1 MKQLLIV
8 NSAKALNAKK
18 SSTGAEVTPYD
29 LSNLAEGAIS
39 FFELGSNAVLAA
51 AATKNFGIALGRKDN
66 IMPFVFSEV
75 NIDTLDI
82 TVTQPKAGT
91 QFKAEVTIPTPE
103 AGKNYGLTLVK
114 KGTVIKERYKYS
126 VTDFVPAGGSKT
138 AANMAK
144 SLGDQLQAY
153 ADTGQLDITVTV
165 SSAKITVKS
174 NNYED
179 QFELKA
185 TDSLYGVTITT
196 TDAEPNIGDTAYIK
210 KLAQQCA
217 AGKGFVY
224 TSQSSKDI
232 YPGYP
237 EPVEE
242 IAQADIATKGYVV
255 FNLRFATKRE
265 AGKTMDEAVW
275 QYVHIAV
282 PKNNSSY
289 STIATILPAGNF
301 LQNKIAA
308 ASAASAS
315 AASTEEPKS

>member
-18 SSTGAEVTPYD
+18 NSGGADVTPLD
-29 LSNLAEGAIS
+29 LSNIAEGAIG
-39 FFELGSNAVLAA
+39 FFELGGSTMLSAA
-51 AATKNFGIALGRKDN
+51 PTKNFGIVLGRKDSV
-66 IMPFVFSEV
+66 MPFVFSEV
-75 NIDTLDI
+75 DITTLDI
-82 TVTQPKAGT
+82 TVAQPKAGT
-91 QFKAEVTIPTPE
+91 QFQAEVTIPTPE

-114 KGTVIKERYKYS
+114 KGTVVNERYKYS
-126 VTDFVPAGGSKT
+126 VTDFVPSGGSKT

-165 SSAKITVKS
+165 ASAKITVKS

-196 TDAEPNIGDTAYIK
+196 TNAEPNIGDTAYIK
-210 KLAQQCA
+210 KLAKQCA

-237 EPVEE
+237 EAVEE
-242 IAQADIATKGYVV
+242 IAQTDIATKGYVV

-265 AGKTMDEAVW
+265 SGKTGDEQVW

-289 STIATILPAGNF
+289 STIAAILPEGNF
-301 LQNKIAA
+301 LQNQIDAA
-308 ASAASAS
+308 GKNATS
-315 AASTEEPKS
+315 

>member
-18 SSTGAEVTPYD
+18 SSTGATVTPYD
-29 LSNLAEGAIS
+29 FSNLAEGAIS
-39 FFELGSNAVLAA
+39 FFELGGDAVLAA
-51 AATKNFGIALGRKDN
+51 AATKNFGIALGRSSDV
-66 IMPFVFSEV
+66 MPFIIPE
-75 NIDTLDI
+75 IDINTLDI
-82 TVTQPKAGT
+82 TVAQPTAGT
-91 QFKAEVTIPTPE
+91 KFQAEVTIPTPE

-114 KGTVIKERYKYS
+114 KGTVVNERYKYS
-126 VTDFVPAGGSKT
+126 VTDFVPASGSKT

-165 SSAKITVKS
+165 ASAKITVKC

-185 TDSLYGVTITT
+185 TDSLHGVTITT
-196 TDAEPNIGDTAYIK
+196 TDAKPNIGDTTYIK

-237 EPVEE
+237 EAVEE
-242 IAQADIATKGYVV
+242 IAQDDIATKGYVV

-265 AGKTMDEAVW
+265 AGKTTDEAVW

-289 STIATILPAGNF
+289 STIATILPEGNF
-301 LQNKIAA
+301 LQNKTPAAAAA
-308 ASAASAS
+308 ASENSNG
-315 AASTEEPKS
+315 

>member
-18 SSTGAEVTPYD
+18 NAGGADVTPLD
-29 LSNLAEGAIS
+29 LSNIAEGAIG
-39 FFELGSNAVLAA
+39 FFELGSSTMLSAA
-51 AATKNFGIALGRKDN
+51 PTKNFGIVLGRKDS
-66 IMPFVFSEV
+66 IMPFIFSEV
-75 NIDTLDI
+75 DITTLDI
-82 TVTQPKAGT
+82 TVAQPKAGT
-91 QFKAEVTIPTPE
+91 QFQAEVTIPTPE

-114 KGTVIKERYKYS
+114 KGTVVNERYKYS

-165 SSAKITVKS
+165 ASAKITVKS

-196 TDAEPNIGDTAYIK
+196 TNAEPNIGDTAYIK
-210 KLAQQCA
+210 KLAKQCA

-237 EPVEE
+237 EAVEE
-242 IAQADIATKGYVV
+242 IAQTDIATKGYVV

-265 AGKTMDEAVW
+265 SGKTGDEQVW

-289 STIATILPAGNF
+289 STIAAILPEGNF
-301 LQNKIAA
+301 LQNQIDAA
-308 ASAASAS
+308 GKNA
-315 AASTEEPKS
+315 TE

>member
-18 SSTGAEVTPYD
+18 NAGGADVTPLD
-29 LSNLAEGAIS
+29 LSNIAEGAIG
-39 FFELGSNAVLAA
+39 FFELGSSTMLSAA
-51 AATKNFGIALGRKDN
+51 PTKNFGIVLGRKDSV
-66 IMPFVFSEV
+66 MPFVFSEV
-75 NIDTLDI
+75 DITTLDI
-82 TVTQPKAGT
+82 TVAQPKAGT
-91 QFKAEVTIPTPE
+91 QFQAEVTIPTPE

-114 KGTVIKERYKYS
+114 KGTVVNERYKYS

-165 SSAKITVKS
+165 ASAKITVKS

-196 TDAEPNIGDTAYIK
+196 TNAEPNIGDTAYIK

-237 EPVEE
+237 EAVEE

-265 AGKTMDEAVW
+265 SGKTGDEQVW

-289 STIATILPAGNF
+289 STIAAILPEGNF
-301 LQNKIAA
+301 LQNQIDAA
-308 ASAASAS
+308 GKKATA
-315 AASTEEPKS
+315 

>member
-18 SSTGAEVTPYD
+18 NAGRADVTPLD
-29 LSNLAEGAIS
+29 LSNIAEGAIG
-39 FFELGSNAVLAA
+39 FFELGGSTMLSAA
-51 AATKNFGIALGRKDN
+51 PTKNFGIVLGRKDSV
-66 IMPFVFSEV
+66 IPFVFSEV
-75 NIDTLDI
+75 DITTLDI
-82 TVTQPKAGT
+82 TVAQPKAGT
-91 QFKAEVTIPTPE
+91 QFQAEVTIPTPE

-114 KGTVIKERYKYS
+114 KGTVVNERYKYS

-138 AANMAK
+138 AADMAK

-165 SSAKITVKS
+165 ASAKITVKS

-196 TDAEPNIGDTAYIK
+196 TNAEPNIGDTAYIK
-210 KLAQQCA
+210 KLAKQCA

-237 EPVEE
+237 EAVEE
-242 IAQADIATKGYVV
+242 IAQTDIATKGYVV

-265 AGKTMDEAVW
+265 SGKTGDEQVW

-289 STIATILPAGNF
+289 STIAAILPEGNF
-301 LQNKIAA
+301 LQNQIDAA
-308 ASAASAS
+308 GKNA
-315 AASTEEPKS
+315 TE

>member
-18 SSTGAEVTPYD
+18 NAGGADVTPLD
-29 LSNLAEGAIS
+29 LSNIAEGAIG
-39 FFELGSNAVLAA
+39 FFELGGSTMLSAA
-51 AATKNFGIALGRKDN
+51 PTKNFGIVLGRKGSV
-66 IMPFVFSEV
+66 MPFVFSEV
-75 NIDTLDI
+75 DITTLDI
-82 TVTQPKAGT
+82 TVAQPKAGT
-91 QFKAEVTIPTPE
+91 QFQAEVTIPTPE

-114 KGTVIKERYKYS
+114 KGTVVNERYKYS

-138 AANMAK
+138 AANVAK
-144 SLGDQLQAY
+144 SLGDQLKAY
-153 ADTGQLDITVTV
+153 AETGQLDITVTV
-165 SSAKITVKS
+165 ASAKITVKS

-196 TDAEPNIGDTAYIK
+196 TNAEPNIGDTTYIK
-210 KLAQQCA
+210 KLAKQCA

-224 TSQSSKDI
+224 TSQASKDI

-237 EPVEE
+237 EAVEE

-265 AGKTMDEAVW
+265 SGKTGDEQVW

-289 STIATILPAGNF
+289 STIAAILPEGNF
-301 LQNKIAA
+301 LQNQIDAA
-308 ASAASAS
+308 GKK
-315 AASTEEPKS
+315 TTV

>member
-18 SSTGAEVTPYD
+18 YANGANVTPND
-29 LSNLAEGAIS
+29 LSNIAEGAIG
-39 FFELGSNAVLAA
+39 FFELGGTTMLSAVPS
-51 AATKNFGIALGRKDN
+51 KNFGIVLGRKGSV
-66 IMPFVFSEV
+66 MPFVFSEV
-75 NIDTLDI
+75 DIATLDI
-82 TVTQPKAGT
+82 TVAQPKAGT
-91 QFKAEVTIPTPE
+91 QFQAEVTIPTPE

-114 KGTVIKERYKYS
+114 KGTVVNERFKYS

-153 ADTGQLDITVTV
+153 AETGQLDITVTV
-165 SSAKITVKS
+165 ASAKITVKS

-196 TDAEPNIGDTAYIK
+196 TAAEPNIGDTAYIK

-224 TSQSSKDI
+224 TDQASKDI

-237 EPVEE
+237 EAVEE

-265 AGKTMDEAVW
+265 SGKTGDEQVW

-289 STIATILPAGNF
+289 STIAAILPEGNF
-301 LQNKIAA
+301 LQNQIAA
-308 ASAASAS
+308 AGESGN
-315 AASTEEPKS
+315 TEP

>member
-18 SSTGAEVTPYD
+18 DSNGANVTPLD
-29 LSNLAEGAIS
+29 LSNIAEGAIG
-39 FFELGSNAVLAA
+39 FFELGSSTMLSAA
-51 AATKNFGIALGRKDN
+51 PTKNFGIVLGRKGSV
-66 IMPFVFSEV
+66 MPFVFSEV
-75 NIDTLDI
+75 DITTLDI
-82 TVTQPKAGT
+82 TVAQPKAGT
-91 QFKAEVTIPTPE
+91 QFQAEVTIPTPE

-114 KGTVIKERYKYS
+114 KGTVVNERYQYS
-126 VTDFVPAGGSKT
+126 VTDFVPVGGSKT
-138 AANMAK
+138 AANIAK
-144 SLGDQLQAY
+144 SLGDQLKAY
-153 ADTGQLDITVTV
+153 ANTGQLDITVTV
-165 SSAKITVKS
+165 ASAKITVKS

-196 TDAEPNIGDTAYIK
+196 TNAEPNIGDTAYIK
-210 KLAQQCA
+210 KLAKQCA

-224 TSQSSKDI
+224 TSQASKDI

-237 EPVEE
+237 EAVEE

-265 AGKTMDEAVW
+265 SGKTGDEQVW

-289 STIATILPAGNF
+289 STIAAILPEGNF
-301 LQNKIAA
+301 LQNQIDAA
-308 ASAASAS
+308 GKNATS
-315 AASTEEPKS
+315 

>member
-18 SSTGAEVTPYD
+18 NAGGADVTPLN
-29 LSNLAEGAIS
+29 LSNIAEGAIG
-39 FFELGSNAVLAA
+39 FFELGGSTMLSAA
-51 AATKNFGIALGRKDN
+51 PTKNFGIVLGRKDSV
-66 IMPFVFSEV
+66 MPFVFSEV
-75 NIDTLDI
+75 DITTLDI
-82 TVTQPKAGT
+82 TVAQPKAGT
-91 QFKAEVTIPTPE
+91 QFQAEVTIPTPE

-114 KGTVIKERYKYS
+114 KGTVVNERYKYS

-165 SSAKITVKS
+165 ASAKITVKS

-196 TDAEPNIGDTAYIK
+196 TEAKPNIGDTAYIK
-210 KLAQQCA
+210 KLARQCA

-237 EPVEE
+237 EAVEE
-242 IAQADIATKGYVV
+242 IAQTDITTKGYVV

-265 AGKTMDEAVW
+265 SGKTGDEQVW

-289 STIATILPAGNF
+289 STIAAMLPEGNF
-301 LQNKIAA
+301 LQNQITAA
-308 ASAASAS
+308 GKNA
-315 AASTEEPKS
+315 TE

>member
-18 SSTGAEVTPYD
+18 DSNGANVTPLD
-29 LSNLAEGAIS
+29 LSNIAEGAIG
-39 FFELGSNAVLAA
+39 FFELGGSTMLSAA
-51 AATKNFGIALGRKDN
+51 PTKNFGIVLGRKGSV
-66 IMPFVFSEV
+66 MPFVFSEV
-75 NIDTLDI
+75 DITTLDI
-82 TVTQPKAGT
+82 TVAQPKAGT
-91 QFKAEVTIPTPE
+91 QFQAEVTIPTPE

-114 KGTVIKERYKYS
+114 KGTVVNERYKYS

-138 AANMAK
+138 AADMAK
-144 SLGDQLQAY
+144 SLGNQLQAY

-165 SSAKITVKS
+165 ASAKITVKS

-196 TDAEPNIGDTAYIK
+196 TNAEPNIGDTAYIK
-210 KLAQQCA
+210 KLAKQCA

-237 EPVEE
+237 EAVEE
-242 IAQADIATKGYVV
+242 IAQTDIATKGYVV

-265 AGKTMDEAVW
+265 SGKTGDEQVW

-289 STIATILPAGNF
+289 STIAAMLPEGNF
-301 LQNKIAA
+301 LQNQIDAA
-308 ASAASAS
+308 GKNA
-315 AASTEEPKS
+315 TE

>member
-8 NSAKALNAKK
+8 NSTKALNAKK
-18 SSTGAEVTPYD
+18 NSGGADVTPLD
-29 LSNLAEGAIS
+29 LSNIAEGAIG
-39 FFELGSNAVLAA
+39 FFELGGSTMLSAA
-51 AATKNFGIALGRKDN
+51 PTKNFGIVLGRKDSV
-66 IMPFVFSEV
+66 MPFVFSEV
-75 NIDTLDI
+75 DITTLDI
-82 TVTQPKAGT
+82 TVAQPKAGT
-91 QFKAEVTIPTPE
+91 QFQAEVTIPTPE

-114 KGTVIKERYKYS
+114 KGTVVNERYKYS

-138 AANMAK
+138 AADMAK
-144 SLGDQLQAY
+144 SLGNQLQAY

-165 SSAKITVKS
+165 ASAKITVKS

-196 TDAEPNIGDTAYIK
+196 TNAEPNVGDTAYIK
-210 KLAQQCA
+210 KLARQCA

-237 EPVEE
+237 EAVEE
-242 IAQADIATKGYVV
+242 IAQTDITTKGYVV

-265 AGKTMDEAVW
+265 SGKTGDEQVW

-289 STIATILPAGNF
+289 STIAAILPEGNF
-301 LQNKIAA
+301 LQNQIDAA
-308 ASAASAS
+308 GKNATA
-315 AASTEEPKS
+315 

>member
-18 SSTGAEVTPYD
+18 NAGGADVTPLD
-29 LSNLAEGAIS
+29 LSNIAEGAIG
-39 FFELGSNAVLAA
+39 FFELGSSTMLSAA
-51 AATKNFGIALGRKDN
+51 PTKNFGIVLGRKDSV
-66 IMPFVFSEV
+66 MPFVFSEV
-75 NIDTLDI
+75 DITTLDI
-82 TVTQPKAGT
+82 TVAQPKAGT
-91 QFKAEVTIPTPE
+91 QFQAEVTIPTPE

-114 KGTVIKERYKYS
+114 KGTVVNERYKYS

-138 AANMAK
+138 AADMAK
-144 SLGDQLQAY
+144 SLGNQLQAY

-165 SSAKITVKS
+165 ASAKITVKS

-196 TDAEPNIGDTAYIK
+196 TNAEPNIGDTAYIK
-210 KLAQQCA
+210 KLAKQCA

-237 EPVEE
+237 EAVEE
-242 IAQADIATKGYVV
+242 IAQTDIATKGYVV

-265 AGKTMDEAVW
+265 SGKTGDEQVW

-289 STIATILPAGNF
+289 STIAAILPEGNF
-301 LQNKIAA
+301 LQNQI
-308 ASAASAS
+308 SAAGKNAT
-315 AASTEEPKS
+315 A

>member
-18 SSTGAEVTPYD
+18 NADGANVTPLD
-29 LSNLAEGAIS
+29 LSNIAEGAIG
-39 FFELGSNAVLAA
+39 FFELGGSTMLSAA
-51 AATKNFGIALGRKDN
+51 PTKNFGIVLGRKDSV
-66 IMPFVFSEV
+66 MPFVFSEV
-75 NIDTLDI
+75 DITTLDI
-82 TVTQPKAGT
+82 TVAQPKAGT
-91 QFKAEVTIPTPE
+91 KFQAEVTIPTPE

-114 KGTVIKERYKYS
+114 KGTVVNERYKYS

-138 AANMAK
+138 AADMAK
-144 SLGDQLQAY
+144 SLGNQLQAY

-165 SSAKITVKS
+165 ASAKITVKS

-196 TDAEPNIGDTAYIK
+196 INAEPNIGDTTYIK

-237 EPVEE
+237 EAVEE
-242 IAQADIATKGYVV
+242 IAQTDIATKGYVV

-265 AGKTMDEAVW
+265 SGKTGDEQVW

-289 STIATILPAGNF
+289 STIAAILPEGNF
-301 LQNKIAA
+301 LQNQIDAA
-308 ASAASAS
+308 GKNATS
-315 AASTEEPKS
+315 

>member
-18 SSTGAEVTPYD
+18 DSNGANVTPLD
-29 LSNLAEGAIS
+29 LSNIAEGAIG
-39 FFELGSNAVLAA
+39 FFELGSSTMLSAA
-51 AATKNFGIALGRKDN
+51 PTKNFGIVLGRKGSV
-66 IMPFVFSEV
+66 MPFIFSEV
-75 NIDTLDI
+75 DITTLDI
-82 TVTQPKAGT
+82 TVSQPKAGT
-91 QFKAEVTIPTPE
+91 QFQAEITIPTPE

-114 KGTVIKERYKYS
+114 KGTVVNERYKYS

-138 AANMAK
+138 AANVAK
-144 SLGDQLQAY
+144 SLGDQLKAY
-153 ADTGQLDITVTV
+153 AETGQLDITVTV
-165 SSAKITVKS
+165 ATAKITVKS

-185 TDSLYGVTITT
+185 TDSLYGVTVTT
-196 TDAEPNIGDTAYIK
+196 TEAEPNIGDTAYIK
-210 KLAQQCA
+210 KLAKQCA

-224 TSQSSKDI
+224 TSQASKDI

-237 EPVEE
+237 ETVEE

-265 AGKTMDEAVW
+265 SGKTGDEQVW

-289 STIATILPAGNF
+289 STIAAILPEGNF
-301 LQNKIAA
+301 LQNQIDAA
-308 ASAASAS
+308 GKNATS
-315 AASTEEPKS
+315 